1 MHGAVWI
8 TKEIL
13 WVAIPVADVASTLLL
28 YSSAVLVSAYL
39 LWVANP
45 SYSVAIMSSN
55 KVVLTL
61 SPTFVYHSMYPTR

>member
-13 WVAIPVADVASTLLL
+13 WVAIPLVDVASTLLL

-55 KVVLTL
+55 KVVLL
-61 SPTFVYHSMYPTR
+61 YHSMYPTHQ